1 MNLPLSKMLRYQ
13 VGAVIL
19 SLILVGIIIVLAGG
33 NPIQVIFSMWTGAF
47 GTPDRLGRVM
57 ATLVPLLLCTSGLLF
72 TFTAGLYNLGIE
84 GQITV
89 GAIAATF
96 IIRLM
101 QDSLPPTLVML
112 LAIAIGGLGGVVW
125 GLLAAVLNV
134 YGRINEIFAGLGLN
148 FVADGL
154 ALYLIFGPWK
164 KEGVASMSGT
174 EPFPEK
180 LWLPTFGN
188 TEASPIALLIAIAA
202 VAITLLVLRG
212 TYFGLQLR
220 AVGQNL
226 RASYV
231 LGIPSVRQL
240 MGAFAICGC
249 FAGLAGALQVLAVF
263 HRLIPSISSGLGF
276 LALLIAMLIGLN
288 AWLILPVAFF
298 FSALNVG
305 SLQLPLALN
314 LESALAGVIQGML
327 VLFVLLGQG
336 LSESILQVK
345 SAKLTACET
354 PPHLVSPSHH
364 SR

>member
-1 MNLPLSKMLRYQ
+1 MSKSKNLVYQ
-13 VGAVIL
+13 TSAIAI
-19 SLILVGIIIVLAGG
+19 SLVLVGVIILLAGG
-33 NPIQVIFSMWTGAF
+33 NPVQVIGNMWIGAF
-47 GTPDRLGRVM
+47 GTPDRIGRVV

-84 GQITV
+84 GQITF

-96 IIRLM
+96 LMRLT
-101 QDSLPPTLVML
+101 QDILPPWLVIL
-112 LAIAIGGLGGVVW
+112 LAILAGGIGGVLW
-125 GLLAAVLNV
+125 GLLAGVLNV

-174 EPFPEK
+174 EPFRED
-180 LWLPTFGN
+180 LWLPTIAR

-202 VAITLLVLRG
+202 VVMTIVVLRG

-231 LGIPSVRQL
+231 LGIPSIRQL
-240 MGAFAICGC
+240 MSAFAICGG
-249 FAGLAGALQVLAVF
+249 FAGLAGALQVLVIF
-263 HRLIPSISSGLGF
+263 HRLIPSVSSGLGF
-276 LALLIAMLIGLN
+276 LSLLVAMLIGIN
-288 AWLILPVAFF
+288 GWLIIPISFF

-314 LESALAGVIQGML
+314 LESSLSGVIQGMI
-327 VLFVLLGQG
+327 VLFALLGRG
-336 LSESILQVK
+336 LSESNWFVK
-345 SAKLTACET
+345 MRDRIRTLSRSQLSIE
-354 PPHLVSPSHH
+354 VSE
-364 SR
+364 